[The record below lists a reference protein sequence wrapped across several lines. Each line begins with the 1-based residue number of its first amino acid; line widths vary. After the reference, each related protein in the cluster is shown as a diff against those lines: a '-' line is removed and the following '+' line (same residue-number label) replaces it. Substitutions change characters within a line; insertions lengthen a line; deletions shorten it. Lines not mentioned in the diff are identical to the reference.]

1 MIEFISVESHSRS
14 RATPPTGFT
23 VEEIDAVDHPV
34 IATQVDGPRL
44 AAGGDIV
51 ADLDLFTRAVRVT
64 NHQALELDWGTRDAK
79 LNASKCAFRS
89 AYHDCVTIPL
99 AVYRRL
105 SEENPPSSPL
115 SKGCLADAHQQQ

>member
-1 MIEFISVESHSRS
+1 M
-14 RATPPTGFT
+14 PPSGFA
-23 VEEIDAVDHPV
+23 VKEIYAADHPV
-34 IATQVDGPRL
+34 IAAQVYGPRL
-44 AAGGDIV
+44 AAGGNVV
-51 ADLDLFTRAVRVT
+51 AELDLFTRAVRVT
-64 NHQALELDWGTRDAK
+64 DHHALELDRRTRDAK

-105 SEENPPSSPL
+105 SEENPAPSPL